1 MTKPRKK
8 RRTANVRQCVEN
20 LQRITQ
26 RKSDRVTR
34 AVQAAVSCYS
44 ITDYPAQPKKLRS
57 VKANDGSDPDRY
69 VGYSA
74 VGRQKMRGSSKIPH
88 GVY

>member
-8 RRTANVRQCVEN
+8 RRTANARQCVEN

-26 RKSDRVTR
+26 RKSDRVTKALTAIVCR
-34 AVQAAVSCYS
+34 KSMPV
-44 ITDYPAQPKKLRS
+44 PAQPKKLRS
-57 VKANDGSDPDRY
+57 VKTNDGSDPDRY

-74 VGRQKMRGSSKIPH
+74 VGRQKMRGSSKIPR

>member
-8 RRTANVRQCVEN
+8 RRTANARQCVEN

-26 RKSDRVTR
+26 RKSDRV
-34 AVQAAVSCYS
+34 AKALAATVCREPM
-44 ITDYPAQPKKLRS
+44 PAPTQPQKLRS
-57 VKANDGSDPDRY
+57 AKANDGSDPDRY

-74 VGRQKMRGSSKIPH
+74 VGRQKMRGSSKIPR

>member
-8 RRTANVRQCVEN
+8 RRTANARQCVEN

-26 RKSDRVTR
+26 RKSDRVAKALTAIVCR
-34 AVQAAVSCYS
+34 ESMPV
-44 ITDYPAQPKKLRS
+44 PAQPKKLRS

-74 VGRQKMRGSSKIPH
+74 VGRQKMRGSSKIPR

>member
-8 RRTANVRQCVEN
+8 RSAMTKQHMEN
-20 LQRITQ
+20 LERITKH
-26 RKSDRVTR
+26 KSDRVTKAILV
-34 AVQAAVSCYS
+34 AVRCKPMP
-44 ITDYPAQPKKLRS
+44 DLPAPRKKSRS
-57 VKANDGSDPDRY
+57 GNDGSDPDRY

-74 VGRQKMRGSSKIPH
+74 VGRQKMRGSSTIPR

>member
-8 RRTANVRQCVEN
+8 RRTANARQCVEN
-20 LQRITQ
+20 LHRITQ
-26 RKSDRVTR
+26 RKSDRV
-34 AVQAAVSCYS
+34 AKALAATACREPM
-44 ITDYPAQPKKLRS
+44 PAPTQPQKLRS

-74 VGRQKMRGSSKIPH
+74 VGRQKMRGSSKIPR

>member
-8 RRTANVRQCVEN
+8 RRTANARQCVEN

-26 RKSDRVTR
+26 RKSDRV
-34 AVQAAVSCYS
+34 AKALAATVCRESMPA
-44 ITDYPAQPKKLRS
+44 PAQPQKLRS

-74 VGRQKMRGSSKIPH
+74 VGRQKTRGSSKIPR

>member
-8 RRTANVRQCVEN
+8 RSAIAKQRMEHI
-20 LQRITQ
+20 QRIAQ
-26 RKSDRVTR
+26 RKSDRIAKAVLVTVR
-34 AVQAAVSCYS
+34 CKPMP
-44 ITDYPAQPKKLRS
+44 DLPAPRKKSRS
-57 VKANDGSDPDRY
+57 GKPNDGSDPDRY

-74 VGRQKMRGSSKIPH
+74 AGRQKMRGSSTIPR

>member
-8 RRTANVRQCVEN
+8 RRTANARQCVEN

-26 RKSDRVTR
+26 RKSDRV
-34 AVQAAVSCYS
+34 AKALAATACRESMPA
-44 ITDYPAQPKKLRS
+44 PAQPQKLRS

-74 VGRQKMRGSSKIPH
+74 VGRQKMRGSSKIPR

>member
-8 RRTANVRQCVEN
+8 RRTANARQCVEN

-26 RKSDRVTR
+26 RKSDRVAR
-34 AVQAAVSCYS
+34 ALAATAFRESMPA
-44 ITDYPAQPKKLRS
+44 PAQPQKLRS

-74 VGRQKMRGSSKIPH
+74 AGRQKIRGSSKIPR

>member
-8 RRTANVRQCVEN
+8 RRSATLRQSIEN
-20 LQRITQ
+20 IQYIAQ
-26 RKSDRVTR
+26 RKSDRVTKAILVTVR
-34 AVQAAVSCYS
+34 CKPMP
-44 ITDYPAQPKKLRS
+44 DLPAPRKKSRS
-57 VKANDGSDPDRY
+57 GNTNNGSDPDRY

-74 VGRQKMRGSSKIPH
+74 VGQQKMRGSSTIPR

>member
-8 RRTANVRQCVEN
+8 RRTANARQCVEN
-20 LQRITQ
+20 LKRITQ
-26 RKSDRVTR
+26 RKSDRV
-34 AVQAAVSCYS
+34 AKALAATACRESMPA
-44 ITDYPAQPKKLRS
+44 PAQPKKLRS
-57 VKANDGSDPDRY
+57 VKASDGSDPDRY

-74 VGRQKMRGSSKIPH
+74 VGRQKMRSSSKIPR

>member
-8 RRTANVRQCVEN
+8 RRTANARQCVDN

-26 RKSDRVTR
+26 RKSDRV
-34 AVQAAVSCYS
+34 AKALAATACRESMPA
-44 ITDYPAQPKKLRS
+44 PAQPQKLRS
-57 VKANDGSDPDRY
+57 VKTNDGSDPDRY

-74 VGRQKMRGSSKIPH
+74 VGRQKMRGSSKIPR